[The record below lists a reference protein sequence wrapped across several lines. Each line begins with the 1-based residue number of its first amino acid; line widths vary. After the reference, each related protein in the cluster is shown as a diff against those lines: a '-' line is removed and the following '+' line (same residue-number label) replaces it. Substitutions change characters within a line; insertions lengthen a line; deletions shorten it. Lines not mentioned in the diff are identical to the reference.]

1 MGKNKDKMAKPAA
14 DKTPK
19 GMKVDKAVKKF
30 RKLEGKLWT
39 REYLLKIAEFDGA
52 TIAPANGAAARAD
65 AMGTLAGEHHKLL
78 TSEKSVELVRSL
90 ARETVAGG
98 KIDDPQLLDEI
109 RVLGRD
115 QREASVIP
123 TEEAEAWTRLTC
135 EADAVWHKAK
145 TANDWASFEPYVD
158 RIVAQLKHQAE
169 LMDPKRDPYDVWL
182 DQYERGLSAKSF
194 DAFCDEVKATVV
206 PLVHAI
212 GERGQQPDAD
222 FLHAR
227 VPEAAQR
234 AMSFDLMKLV
244 GLDLDDTTLAFTEH
258 PFSEGF
264 SVGDARIA
272 THIYEDDCISNV
284 YSIIHEAGHAMYELG
299 VNPAYARTCLE
310 GGTSMGIHESQSRFF
325 ENTVAEIMTLAGE
338 DSPLALRRALAHS
351 RMLSSDVSAG
361 FDPGYAGKFETK
373 NAAFM
378 GRGLCFNKYTGSRGK
393 GGSNDADAEY
403 VALIRDI
410 MDDAGVDFQTCELG
424 RVNAGGGGTIA
435 YIMAKYGMNVIDS
448 GVAVLSMHALWE
460 VANKADIYEAYRGYK
475 AFIERA

>member
-1 MGKNKDKMAKPAA
+1 MGKKHDKKAEPAA
-14 DKTPK
+14 AKTPK
-19 GMKVDKAVKKF
+19 GTKIDKAVKKF

-78 TSEKSVELVRSL
+78 TSEKSVKLVHSL

-194 DAFCDEVKATVV
+194 DAFCDEVKATVA

-212 GERGQQPDAD
+212 GERGQQPAAD

-244 GLDLDDTTLAFTEH
+244 GLDLNDTTLAFTEH

-264 SVGDARIA
+264 AVGDARIA

-299 VNPAYARTCLE
+299 VWYEDGRYRGAMQRIQIVDPDYAAHL
-310 GGTSMGIHESQSRFF
+310 
-325 ENTVAEIMTLAGE
+325 
-338 DSPLALRRALAHS
+338 DSL
-351 RMLSSDVSAG
+351 
-361 FDPGYAGKFETK
+361 K
-373 NAAFM
+373 NA
-378 GRGLCFNKYTGSRGK
+378 GRKLAKSQHPRISDFYFKARPSASAQTI
-393 GGSNDADAEY
+393 EV
-403 VALIRDI
+403 VATDR
-410 MDDAGVDFQTCELG
+410 FG
-424 RVNAGGGGTIA
+424 RRYSERIT
-435 YIMAKYGMNVIDS
+435 
-448 GVAVLSMHALWE
+448 LE
-460 VANKADIYEAYRGYK
+460 KAQ
-475 AFIERA
+475 

>member
-1 MGKNKDKMAKPAA
+1 MGKKLDKKAKAA
-14 DKTPK
+14 VAKAAK
-19 GMKVDKAVKKF
+19 GVKAAKVDKAVKKF

-98 KIDDPQLLDEI
+98 HVDDPQLLDEI

-194 DAFCDEVKATVV
+194 D
-206 PLVHAI
+206 
-212 GERGQQPDAD
+212 GRGN
-222 FLHAR
+222 F
-227 VPEAAQR
+227 
-234 AMSFDLMKLV
+234 
-244 GLDLDDTTLAFTEH
+244 
-258 PFSEGF
+258 
-264 SVGDARIA
+264 
-272 THIYEDDCISNV
+272 
-284 YSIIHEAGHAMYELG
+284 
-299 VNPAYARTCLE
+299 
-310 GGTSMGIHESQSRFF
+310 SMGVTEQLIFPEIDFDSVDHQRGMDITFVTTA
-325 ENTVAEIMTLAGE
+325 NTDEEAK
-338 DSPLALRRALAHS
+338 ALLDAF
-351 RMLSSDVSAG
+351 G
-361 FDPGYAGKFETK
+361 FPFKK
-373 NAAFM
+373 
-378 GRGLCFNKYTGSRGK
+378 
-393 GGSNDADAEY
+393 
-403 VALIRDI
+403 
-410 MDDAGVDFQTCELG
+410 
-424 RVNAGGGGTIA
+424 
-435 YIMAKYGMNVIDS
+435 
-448 GVAVLSMHALWE
+448 
-460 VANKADIYEAYRGYK
+460 
-475 AFIERA
+475 